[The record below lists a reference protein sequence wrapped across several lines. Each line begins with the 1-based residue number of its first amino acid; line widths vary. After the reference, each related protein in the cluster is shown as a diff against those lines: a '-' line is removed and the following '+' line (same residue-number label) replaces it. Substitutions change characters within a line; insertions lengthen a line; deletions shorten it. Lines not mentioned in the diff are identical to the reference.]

1 MYMLTT
7 ELRIAYRS
15 KNLSRS
21 ATICWPMA
29 ILHHHYC
36 ANVFDIGLKGLLISY
51 HLFVLHE
58 NKKSLRS
65 YQIFIP
71 HTHINTY

>member
-7 ELRIAYRS
+7 KLRIAYRS

-36 ANVFDIGLKGLLISY
+36 ANVFDIGLKGLFVSY

-58 NKKSLRS
+58 KK
-65 YQIFIP
+65 IFEVLSNLYS
-71 HTHINTY
+71 THQINTY